1 MKPPLTQAEF
11 TARIARLRALTPDEM
26 RDLLIYIDGYA
37 PAAIDDCL
45 QIMKDVVS
53 ERRSA

>member
-1 MKPPLTQAEF
+1 MKPPLTQAEV

-45 QIMKDVVS
+45 DLMNDVS